1 MSRTRGGN
9 GSTHLRPGAKKVGR
23 IAPARPDPVPDAD
36 LPAAQPYHCTLQ
48 LDLAP
53 AHPYTQDTEG

>member
-1 MSRTRGGN
+1 
-9 GSTHLRPGAKKVGR
+9 
-23 IAPARPDPVPDAD
+23 VPDAD